1 MSEDEIDIALT
12 TAVGSARSAILDV
25 LRKHGIEGELGADGT
40 IYVDSGEGDTFYIGV
55 NYAKCEE

>member
-12 TAVGSARSAILDV
+12 LAAGSARNVILYV
-25 LRKHGIEGELGADGT
+25 LQKHGIKGELGADGT
-40 IYVDSGEGDTFYIGV
+40 IYVDSGGGDTFYIGV